1 VKKTPNID
9 SNKTNKN
16 SINLL
21 LLGLASVT
29 LYFNTKANDPFNTH
43 KLIIILVLSG
53 WFFGYVVT
61 HYKNTRVAK
70 NSTNF
75 YLFVLILIF
84 LSAQVISLFMSD
96 AFIVGFIGETQRKNG
111 LLTYFALSVILL
123 YTSIRF
129 SFKDSTQF
137 LKGTILIGLILATY
151 GTIQILGKDFV
162 KWNNPHN
169 SMLGTLGNPNFA
181 SALLAIVVLL
191 SIFSLIHKPLSVGY
205 KVIAIVVVVL
215 ALLSIWESNSRQGL
229 LVTGIGLLIYF
240 SLNSYFNGNRYKYF
254 IPLVSLGIITIATL
268 GMLQK
273 GPAAYYLYKE
283 SVSVRGFYWKAA
295 IQMFESSP
303 LFGIGLD
310 RYGSYFKEFRDPD
323 YPLRFGYEISST
335 NAHNTFLQFF
345 STGGILVGTSYLLLM
360 TLIFFTGLRN
370 VRHTR
375 NEERKI
381 SLALLAVWVA
391 FQSQSLISIDN
402 IGISIWGWILGGAI
416 IGLHN
421 NRLNDSQ
428 HNKVASKRESIDLFQ
443 VGIAAS
449 VLTPIIFISILLH
462 RQEADLYVAKS
473 AVMQKTVNQQLALIN
488 SQKVLDNKLADPYYK
503 YEASIVLAELGKV
516 EVSNI
521 QIKALSKAD
530 PRNLYFLDWLLS
542 NELRKANYQSALRIA
557 LQMEEYDPW
566 NVKNIFLIGELY
578 KQLGELNKMEEV
590 RLKVNKIAPN
600 SEIAIQAN
608 QILV

>member
-1 VKKTPNID
+1 M
-9 SNKTNKN
+9 NKTNQN
-16 SINLL
+16 SINSLL
-21 LLGLASVT
+21 IGLAAVT

-43 KLIIILVLSG
+43 KLIITLVLSG
-53 WFFGYVVT
+53 WLFGHVVT
-61 HYKNTRVAK
+61 HYRNTLVRR

-75 YLFVLILIF
+75 YLLALLLVF
-84 LSAQVISLFMSD
+84 LLTQAISLLMSD
-96 AFIVGFIGETQRKNG
+96 VFIVGFIGETQRKNG
-111 LLTYFALSVILL
+111 LLTYFALSVIFL
-123 YTSIRF
+123 YTTIRF
-129 SFKDSTQF
+129 SFKNSIQF
-137 LKGTILIGLILATY
+137 LKCSILVGLVLTTY

-181 SALLAIVVLL
+181 SALLAIIALL
-191 SIFSLIHKPLSVGY
+191 SIFSLMYKPISAGY
-205 KVIAIVVVVL
+205 KIMAILVVVL

-229 LVTGIGLLIYF
+229 MVFALGLLVYF
-240 SLNSYFNGNRYKYF
+240 SLNSYFQSNRLKYLV
-254 IPLVSLGIITIATL
+254 PLVSFFIIAIAIL

-273 GPAAYYLYKE
+273 GPAAYYLYKQ

-360 TLIFFTGLRN
+360 ALIFFTGLRN

-428 HNKVASKRESIDLFQ
+428 HNKVASKRGSIDLFQ

-449 VLTPIIFISILLH
+449 VLTPIIFIAILLH

-473 AVMQKTVNQQLALIN
+473 AIMQNPVNQQLAIIN
-488 SQKVLDNKLADPYYK
+488 SQKVLDNNLADPYYK
-503 YEASIVLAELGKV
+503 YEASIVLAELGRI
-516 EVSNI
+516 ELSEI
-521 QIKALSKAD
+521 QIKKLSISD
-530 PRNLYFLDWLLS
+530 PRNLYFLDWLVS
-542 NELRKANYQSALRIA
+542 TEIRKANYESALKMT
-557 LQMEEYDPW
+557 LQMEKFDPW
-566 NVKNIFLIGELY
+566 NVKNMLLTGELY
-578 KQLGELNKMEEV
+578 KQLGDLSKMEEV
-590 RLKVNKIAPN
+590 RLKINKIAPN
-600 SEIAIQAN
+600 SDISMQAN
-608 QILV
+608 QILI